1 MKIYKSPQFPD
12 NRAWFQSG
20 FADGWSKPHPYSEVL
35 AKQQFVALLSETD
48 KHIQKR
54 SLPMG
59 KAPGRSCRG

>member
-1 MKIYKSPQFPD
+1 MD
-12 NRAWFQSG
+12 TRTNCG